1 MTRTNLL
8 YLAIG
13 ALVVI
18 AAILGYSLYQEKKK
32 PEGVQ
37 INVGPGGITI
47 EKK

>member
-13 ALVVI
+13 ALAVL
-18 AAILGYSLYQEKKK
+18 AAVLGYNLYQEKKQAD
-32 PEGVQ
+32 GMQ